1 MRASLDSASS
11 APVQSLYSDRGRLIT
26 SLSGFDWYAI
36 RPPARES
43 PQPTRDHCGV
53 TKTWQLDGGL
63 LACLA
68 NRVGSGT
75 NRVASRK
82 SHYCKAICEPAG
94 RPCHPSAGAVRNSR
108 ANSTSSVAL
117 RSEIAQYATPWSV
130 HRTML

>member
-53 TKTWQLDGGL
+53 TKTWQLGGGL
-63 LACLA
+63 LARLA
-68 NRVGSGT
+68 NHVASRT
-75 NRVASRK
+75 NRVRLTQK
-82 SHYCKAICEPAG
+82 SLLQSNLRLAG
-94 RPCHPSAGAVRNSR
+94 RPYHPSAGAVRNSR
-108 ANSTSSVAL
+108 ANSSSSVAL
-117 RSEIAQYATPWSV
+117 RSETAQYATPWSV
-130 HRTML
+130 HRTRL